1 MTTDSWLAII
11 AIVQV
16 FGAVLLVIFA
26 STALARGRELGDQV
40 NGLLA
45 TARTS
50 LINLDSTVRELR
62 EARLV
67 EKAAQ
72 ALAGASGAV
81 GRIDPLATELS
92 ATLSG
97 ARDLLDDVAQTSQ
110 SVRARVD
117 DLAATQHE
125 LNALT
130 GTLADVAGQ
139 LRDAGLVDKLGNI
152 LHDAALLAADVGML
166 TENVNHYLETGK
178 PLVDN
183 LSGLVSR
190 TRERAGKVTSAIG
203 GLKDDTLSAGA
214 AQAGPRAN

>member
-1 MTTDSWLAII
+1 M
-11 AIVQV
+11 QV
-16 FGAVLLVIFA
+16 FGVLLLTVVA
-26 STALARGRELGDQV
+26 SIVLARGREIADQV
-40 NGLLA
+40 GGLLA
-45 TARTS
+45 SAQTS
-50 LINLDSTVRELR
+50 LANIDGVVRELR

-67 EKAAQ
+67 EKASQ
-72 ALAGASGAV
+72 ALAGAAGAA

-97 ARDLLDDVAQTSQ
+97 ARELLDDATQTSQ

-117 DLAATQHE
+117 DLAATQAE

-130 GTLADVAGQ
+130 GTLADVAGR
-139 LRDAGLVDKLGNI
+139 LRDAQLVDKLGNI

-178 PLVDN
+178 PLVNN
-183 LSGLVSR
+183 LSSIVNR

-203 GLKDDTLSAGA
+203 GLKHDAGTPPE
-214 AQAGPRAN
+214 G